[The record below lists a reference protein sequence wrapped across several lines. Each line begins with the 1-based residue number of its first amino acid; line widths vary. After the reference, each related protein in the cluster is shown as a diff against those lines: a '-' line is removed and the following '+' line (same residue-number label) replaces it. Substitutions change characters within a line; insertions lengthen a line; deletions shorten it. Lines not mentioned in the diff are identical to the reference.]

1 MNKKHHPPSSE
12 DEVWRLEGI
21 GKDGTYH
28 KSLSSHDIKNVGD
41 FLKAYEKNGTNLK
54 KVSLHRNFKILV
66 ITLTL
71 F

>member
-21 GKDGTYH
+21 GKDGAYH
-28 KSLSSHDIKNVGD
+28 KNLTYNDIKNVGD

-54 KVSLHRNFKILV
+54 KVSLHKNFRILLT
-66 ITLTL
+66 ILTL